1 MKKITNTIA
10 VLIIGVVLF
19 SAYYKNS
26 EKGEFKRLLGE
37 YLYSMHIGEKPID
50 KGLTKKAQAICNAYG
65 GEGRKVRVKYDLA
78 PLSKGWNAYTT
89 QLHNGTYLIITSTL
103 SEKTLYHEVAHVIT
117 FEEASVHGTEWKE
130 VITKMGYPQEAAR
143 YKNNF

>member
-1 MKKITNTIA
+1 MKKITNSIA

-19 SAYYKNS
+19 SAYYRNS
-26 EKGEFKRLLGE
+26 EKREVKRRLGE
-37 YLYSMHIGEKPID
+37 YLYSIHVGNKEID
-50 KGLTKKAQAICNAYG
+50 KRLTKKAQTICNSFG
-65 GEGRKVRVKYDLA
+65 GEGRKVRVKYDLE

-89 QLHNGTYLIITSTL
+89 QLYDGTYLIVTSTE

-117 FEEASVHGTEWKE
+117 FEEAAIHGPSWKM
-130 VITKMGYPQEAAR
+130 VMTKMGYPKEAAR